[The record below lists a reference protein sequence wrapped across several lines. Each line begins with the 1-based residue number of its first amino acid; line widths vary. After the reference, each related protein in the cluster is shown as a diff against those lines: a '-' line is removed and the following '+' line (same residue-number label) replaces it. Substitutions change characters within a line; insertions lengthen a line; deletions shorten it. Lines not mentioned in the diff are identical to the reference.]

1 MKNPATKFEHF
12 QSLIMKT
19 SALILPFAAFL
30 IAAASAADPLTQ
42 LDHCDVSWDKP
53 GVGSQDSMP
62 LGNGDI
68 GLNVWTEANGD
79 LLFYIGKSDAW
90 TDNDAGGEG
99 LAKVGKVRVSLS
111 PNPFA
116 SGNFRQTLVLRDGEV
131 IIKGGS
137 AGSEVTLH
145 VRVDANLPVVRVEA
159 VGEKPLKMRVALE
172 SYRLEPAKD
181 LNADTLVPN
190 PDNHVIWYYR
200 NLNKKAPQAENL
212 TFGAM
217 IEGKGMV
224 RENDT
229 TLKSAG
235 AAKECALAV
244 HVLTTQAAKPEDW
257 LVELRKQ
264 AATSDAVAAGKALKE
279 HKAWWDSFWHR
290 SWISVSGGKDA
301 DTVTRGY
308 ALQRYITACAGRGA
322 YPIKFNG
329 SIFVVDNPALNRGK
343 DKVTG
348 QQINLPVTADHRE
361 WGGQYWFQNTRA
373 MYWPRLAAGDF
384 DMMRPLFRMYAQVLK
399 NNASQVKEFYGHDGS
414 YIAETARFYGGI
426 ANIKAGEAGNYTK
439 HYFTPVLELSAMM
452 LDYYDYTGDKAFL
465 TETLLPTAQAG
476 LTFFKNHFPRD
487 NMGRLRLEPDNAIEM
502 YWAVRNP
509 LPDIA
514 GLQWVLTRLL
524 ELPNGAVDSAT
535 RDGWKQYLAELPPVP
550 AGMKNGVKM
559 LLPYEEGQEAK
570 ARNFENPELYAVY
583 PFRLYGLGKPDIG
596 LAMAAYESRIHKA
609 HHCWGQDPMQAAFLG
624 LTNDAKQGAITNFTQ
639 YDKRLHFPAFWN
651 KGHDYEPDQDNGGN
665 GEQVMQ
671 KMIMQCDGT
680 KILLLPAWPKDWNV
694 DFKLHA
700 PLNTT
705 IEGRVANGELVSLN
719 VTPASRRVD
728 VVVQPPFKLPPP

>member
-1 MKNPATKFEHF
+1 MKNPTTKIESF
-12 QSLIMKT
+12 QSLNMKT
-19 SALILPFAAFL
+19 TAFISSFVAFL
-30 IAAASAADPLTQ
+30 IAAALAADPLIQ

-79 LLFYIGKSDAW
+79 LLFYISKSDAW

-116 SGNFRQTLVLRDGEV
+116 SGKFRQTLVLRDGEV
-131 IIKGGS
+131 TITGGS
-137 AGSEVTLH
+137 AGSEVTLN

-159 VGEKPLKMRVALE
+159 VGEKPLEMRVALE
-172 SYRLEPAKD
+172 PYRLEPAKD
-181 LNADTLVPN
+181 LNADTLVKN
-190 PDNHVIWYYR
+190 SDNHVIWYYR

-235 AAKECALAV
+235 PAKECDLAV
-244 HVLTTQAAKPEDW
+244 HVLTTQAAKTEDW
-257 LVELRKQ
+257 LLDLHKQ
-264 AATSDAVAAGKALKE
+264 AATTDAVEAGKALKE

-290 SWISVSGGKDA
+290 SWIFVSGGKEA

-329 SIFVVDNPALNRGK
+329 SIFVVDNPTLNKGN

-348 QQINLPVTADHRE
+348 QQIVLPVTADHRE

-373 MYWPRLAAGDF
+373 MYWPRLASGDF
-384 DMMRPLFRMYAQVLK
+384 DMMRPLFRMYGQVLK
-399 NNASQVKEFYGHDGS
+399 NNASQVREYYGHDGS
-414 YIAETARFYGGI
+414 YMAETARFYGGI
-426 ANIKAGEAGNYTK
+426 PNIKAGEAGNYTK

-465 TETLLPTAQAG
+465 AETLLPTAQAG
-476 LTFFKNHFPRD
+476 LTFFKNHFPHD
-487 NMGRLRLEPDNAIEM
+487 ETGRLRLEPDNAIEM

-514 GLQWVLTRLL
+514 GLHWVLTRLL

-550 AGMKNGVKM
+550 VGMKNGVKM

-570 ARNFENPELYAVY
+570 AHNFENPELYAVY

-596 LAMAAYESRIHKA
+596 LAKAAYESRIHKA

-624 LTNDAKQGAITNFTQ
+624 LTNDAKQGVITNFSQ

-680 KILLLPAWPKDWNV
+680 KILLLPAWPENWNA

-705 IEGRVANGELVSLN
+705 VEGCVTNGNLVSLN
-719 VTPASRRVD
+719 VTPASRRAD
-728 VVVQPPFKLPPP
+728 VVVQAPFKLPPP